1 MIHLTRRT
9 TLEIAAA
16 SGIVGADGCLYVVGD
31 DLLTLAV
38 LDAEDGRQL
47 GALRLFE
54 GELPEAHEERK
65 RRKPD
70 LEALALLGPGL
81 LLALGSG
88 SRKNRARGAAVR
100 LDAGADGWRRAT
112 IRRVDLGPLYEAI
125 EADLPHLNIEAAAA
139 VGPVLRLL
147 QRGNGASRRSA
158 VVDLDLAGA
167 RAAIDEDRPLDGSL
181 VRAILPAHLGDLG
194 GVPLGFT
201 DASPTG
207 DGRLVF
213 TAAAEDTDDAYLDGA
228 CAGSAIGVLGPGAEV
243 EWIDRVDLPLK
254 LEGVHATL
262 GADRSSLE
270 LLLVADADD
279 PSVRSP
285 LLAAT
290 IALPPRPSP

>member
-1 MIHLTRRT
+1 MIHLRRRG
-9 TLEIAAA
+9 TLDVAAA
-16 SGIVGADGCLYVVGD
+16 SGIAGAHGRLFVVGD
-31 DLLTLAV
+31 DLLTLSV
-38 LDAEDGRQL
+38 LDSEGGSL
-47 GALRLFE
+47 GKITLFE
-54 GELPEAHEERK
+54 GELPEAHAERK

-70 LEALALLGPGL
+70 LEALTLLGPGL

-88 SRKNRARGAAVR
+88 SRETRARGAAVR
-100 LDAGADGWRRAT
+100 LEPGADGWRRAS
-112 IRRVDLGPLYEAI
+112 IRAIDLGPLYRALA
-125 EADLPHLNIEAAAA
+125 ADLPHLNIEGAAA

-158 VVDLDLAGA
+158 VVDLDLAGV
-167 RAAIDEDRPLDGSL
+167 RAAIEEGRPLDERL

-213 TAAAEDTDDAYLDGA
+213 TAAAEDTEDAYEDGA
-228 CAGSAIGVLGPGAEV
+228 CAGSAIGLLGPAAEV
-243 EWIDRVDLPLK
+243 EWLDRVDLPLK
-254 LEGVHATL
+254 LEGVHATR
-262 GADRSSLE
+262 GADGSSLE
-270 LLLVADADD
+270 LLLVSDADD

-285 LLAAT
+285 LLGAT